1 VATILVADD
10 DHLLRAIMRECLE
23 RADHTVLE
31 AGDGIAALDIALDER
46 PDCLLLD
53 VMMPLARGLEVVRQ
67 VRLQEDWNP
76 AIIMISARTRFA
88 DRMNALD
95 AGANA
100 YVEKPFEPD
109 GLLDMI
115 DKNMREAG
123 PSGAIDRVTAAW
135 AAIADTRPDDE
146 PAVEPARQDAPPADD
161 PDRAE
166 RYFRERLDVTLGRQR
181 TETEERTERYFRES
195 LNVALRRGHS
205 TDDVVV
211 PETPAAAATESL
223 FGQAIRRTLGHS
235 SETPP
240 RLPLTDES
248 LQSIWEASLE
258 AVAGTAIE
266 RDIPTVTGPRV
277 PHPLA
282 TLFDRAADEVLDAHR
297 ALVSPATVVDAYW
310 GERIATALTGREPT
324 PGPPSRIDPVAVE
337 RTSRHALRTALAAR
351 DGATELSATWDR
363 AIANLHQRDEELTR
377 PHVLDALEAVVLGV
391 GPRAPDVPVEV
402 AS

>member
-1 VATILVADD
+1 MATILVADD
-10 DHLLRAIMRECLE
+10 DHLLRAILRECLE

-76 AIIMISARTRFA
+76 AVIMISARTRFA

-95 AGANA
+95 AGANT

-109 GLLDMI
+109 GLLDII
-115 DKNMREAG
+115 DQSMREAG
-123 PSGAIDRVTAAW
+123 PSGAIDRVAA
-135 AAIADTRPDDE
+135 ALAEIVDARGDDQPVVEQTRPD
-146 PAVEPARQDAPPADD
+146 APPSDE

-166 RYFRERLDVTLGRQR
+166 RYFRERLDVTLGRRR
-181 TETEERTERYFRES
+181 TETEQRTERYFREG
-195 LNVALRRGHS
+195 LDVALRRGHAI
-205 TDDVVV
+205 DDVV

-235 SETPP
+235 SETSP
-240 RLPLTDES
+240 RLPLTEES

-310 GERIATALTGREPT
+310 GERIATALTGREPA
-324 PGPPSRIDPVAVE
+324 PGPQPRVDPVAVH
-337 RTSRHALRTALAAR
+337 RVSRNALRTALAAR
-351 DGATELSATWDR
+351 DGATELSVKLDR
-363 AIANLHQRDEELTR
+363 VIADLHQRDEESTR

-391 GPRAPDVPVEV
+391 SALALDVPVEV